1 MTSWHTRHR
10 KSRESREASMRA
22 EAPVPSAAS
31 SWRGP
36 VWAARAG
43 KADKGAWR
51 MPRLTEAMKDVT
63 SCEKPRGGASD
74 L

>member
-1 MTSWHTRHR
+1 
-10 KSRESREASMRA
+10 MRA